1 MARLHQDSDSD
12 DSLPDLAV
20 VLGKRSA
27 PPKKQ
32 SRQKSSSSL
41 DTEASPRKELKADSC
56 CATSKASN
64 TREKASPIR
73 ATGKTQKPLG
83 HNNGNPLLL
92 PSSGSGKLE
101 KSREAGSASQRQLAA
116 GETPGKE
123 KKSQPTEPRTPRGAV
138 KEEVRCAIS
147 PSTVSTTSGVIS
159 TSALGSED
167 DCLSDFVVSDAA
179 SEAELRLPP
188 RSQRKPKQIAGKRTA
203 ARRRIQ
209 VLSDDESDV
218 GGYQLSN
225 SGSGEA
231 GDDILAALQKLSLG
245 VSSKAEKPIQSR
257 AKRLPVPINDKVVFE
272 PNAFIS

>member
-1 MARLHQDSDSD
+1 MARLHQGSDSD

-32 SRQKSSSSL
+32 SRQESSSSL

-64 TREKASPIR
+64 TGEKASPIR

-83 HNNGNPLLL
+83 HNNGNALLL
-92 PSSGSGKLE
+92 PVSGSGKLK
-101 KSREAGSASQRQLAA
+101 KSREAESASQRKLAA
-116 GETPGKE
+116 ADTPGNE
-123 KKSQPTEPRTPRGAV
+123 KKFQPTEPRTPRRAV

-167 DCLSDFVVSDAA
+167 DGLSDFVVSDAA

-225 SGSGEA
+225 GGSGEA

-245 VSSKAEKPIQSR
+245 VSSGAEKPIQSR